1 MQSPSQC
8 PKLAEE
14 TPTCANTYAN
24 DECWTLGEADP
35 NCNDGDLCCFNGC
48 ENVCFPGKSSIIKV
62 ASTSEAS
69 HPPPP
74 LTASYEVIQNS
85 DSNSCPSVKAR
96 SNRYCQSSRPNCWSA
111 GTYDLGKSQLQLMG
125 FL

>member
-1 MQSPSQC
+1 M
-8 PKLAEE
+8 AEE